1 MIPCSREEQKIE
13 KFLKYESNK
22 EKIIVTFSAAA
33 QWNEFLQSFF
43 LCPHAG
49 SAKVGE
55 VIQVSTH

>member
-33 QWNEFLQSFF
+33 QWNEILQFIRF
-43 LCPHAG
+43 
-49 SAKVGE
+49 
-55 VIQVSTH
+55 